1 MRIFGSERR
10 RPSLDRTPSSRRNWP
25 SGRRHRGAGQQV
37 GQPGPLPYAD
47 INDPQTLNKY
57 AHVRNN
63 PLRYT
68 DPDGH
73 IIDELA
79 DAAFI
84 LYDIR
89 QIVKGGG
96 ATTTNVLALGADVVG
111 AALPFVTG
119 LGAAVRAEH
128 AVEAG
133 VHAGEAGVRAA
144 EAGVHAEEAGK
155 IAVAPYKRPSG
166 ATTAEQR
173 AAVQGKPCVDC
184 GQVAPR
190 MNADHKTPLVKEH
203 YQRGTIDKTRMR
215 QKDALQPQ
223 CPTCSNRQ
231 GADLS
236 RYSREQ
242 RKRLE
247 EERLREQR

>member
-1 MRIFGSERR
+1 M
-10 RPSLDRTPSSRRNWP
+10 
-25 SGRRHRGAGQQV
+25 